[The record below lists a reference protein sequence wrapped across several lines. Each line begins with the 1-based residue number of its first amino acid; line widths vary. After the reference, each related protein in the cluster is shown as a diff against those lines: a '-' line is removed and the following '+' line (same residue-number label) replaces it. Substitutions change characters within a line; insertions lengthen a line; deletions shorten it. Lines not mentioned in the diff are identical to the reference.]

1 MFLQL
6 VSFDHFRRLRQSLLL
21 LSCRDVHKCQ
31 QPHPTTSRLL
41 DGSMLLAPTAYL
53 WGGNSHPSSTSI
65 LPSAT
70 HLFSQGAWMLGA
82 SWAAGTC
89 QCCKLHKVVPEQGE
103 DWTSWSPLLAYN
115 KRSVLLQRFK
125 AVQPHR
131 AQWTLFALLLFFIHL
146 CGKSALSFALLAC
159 RHILRISL
167 HKQANSPFLP

>member
-53 WGGNSHPSSTSI
+53 WGGHSHPSSTSI

-89 QCCKLHKVVPEQGE
+89 QCCKLQKVVPSRGRTGQAEVPCLHTTRGLCSSRGLRQ
-103 DWTSWSPLLAYN
+103 YN
-115 KRSVLLQRFK
+115 HTEPS
-125 AVQPHR
+125 
-131 AQWTLFALLLFFIHL
+131 
-146 CGKSALSFALLAC
+146 G
-159 RHILRISL
+159 
-167 HKQANSPFLP
+167 PFLLYYYFSYIFVGKVPYPLPCLLVDIF